1 MVGCEFMKEIGQR
14 LKELREQHNFSQTQ
28 VAEYLGI
35 DQSNLSKMER
45 GERKFKLSSLNKLCL
60 LYNCSEDYILCRSD
74 DYDKGNIAFRADGKV
89 DLDVIAKANEIMNY
103 IKELRKM
110 EKN

>member
-1 MVGCEFMKEIGQR
+1 
-14 LKELREQHNFSQTQ
+14 
-28 VAEYLGI
+28 
-35 DQSNLSKMER
+35 MER